1 MTESSL
7 SRRQTLRNIAA
18 LSAAGAAV
26 ALGATAI
33 AAPAEA
39 AQPNMDAALV
49 SLNGSLAALQAATP
63 DKGGYRARAI
73 SLVKQA
79 IADVEAGIKWAK
91 THG

>member
-26 ALGATAI
+26 ALGATAVVS
-33 AAPAEA
+33 PAEA

-73 SLVKQA
+73 NLVEQA
-79 IADVEAGIKWAK
+79 IADVKAGIQWAK